1 MIRSPLQVVAAVG
14 ALLVASAAFAQDQGA
29 APVPAPDASA
39 PQAPPPGADPAQ
51 PPPAQ
56 TPPVDTAAP
65 DMPPSPAPAPDI
77 ASPAQD
83 SAAPTIA
90 PSPASA
96 PVQVQALSQLDLF
109 STGRDT
115 GLGEDV
121 WKGSSAEVARAVI
134 PELAAKPLSPAASAL
149 ARRLLAQT
157 STAPAGAGN
166 DLDLAVARARA
177 LLALGDAEDA
187 VLVLGRTPGV
197 SDHAELAQ
205 LAAEAAL
212 ISEQDDKA
220 CAVGAALTDGRDG
233 LYWLRLRAFCQAL
246 AGKRDEAQLTFNL
259 IPPPAKGQARDSTTA
274 RLLGIFVAGVGD
286 PGPPS
291 LRGGLE
297 FALSR
302 ALKLD
307 LAPALPTAALAISR
321 RWALKNSVAAAPDA
335 NPAPTFVPEAIR
347 GAASGTADPAV
358 LDQLIDQAAKEPGPK
373 SRARLQSAAAILA
386 SLGGEVHGAA
396 RASLAGFELGRAD
409 SAARWLALDT
419 AAGAGLK
426 GETILLALRIA
437 ETGGSSGP
445 SPADRSWI
453 IRALE
458 RVGLKAD
465 AQALAVEGLTALQ

>member
-1 MIRSPLQVVAAVG
+1 MIRSPLQVVAAVS
-14 ALLVASAAFAQDQGA
+14 ALLLASAAFAQDQGA

-39 PQAPPPGADPAQ
+39 PPAGDPAQ
-51 PPPAQ
+51 VPPAR
-56 TPPVDTAAP
+56 TAPVYTAAP

-77 ASPAQD
+77 ASPAPD

-121 WKGSSAEVARAVI
+121 WKGSSAEIARAVI

-149 ARRLLAQT
+149 TRRLLAQT

-187 VLVLGRTPGV
+187 VLVLSRTPGV
-197 SDHAELAQ
+197 ADHAELAQ

-220 CAVGAALTDGRDG
+220 CAIGAALTDGREG
-233 LYWLRLRAFCQAL
+233 LYWLRLRAFCQAR

-259 IPPPAKGQARDSTTA
+259 IPPPTKGQVRDSATA

-297 FALSR
+297 FALSL

-307 LAPALPTAALAISR
+307 LAPALPTAAPAISR
-321 RWALKNSVAAAPDA
+321 RWALKTAVAGTPDA
-335 NPAPTFVPEAIR
+335 NPAPTLVGEAIR
-347 GAASGTADPAV
+347 AAASGTADPAV
-358 LDQLIDQAAKEPGPK
+358 LDRLIDQAAKEPGPK
-373 SRARLQSAAAILA
+373 GRARLQGAAAILA

-396 RASLAGFELGRAD
+396 RAELAGFDLGRPD

-419 AAGAGLK
+419 AAGAALK
-426 GETILLALRIA
+426 GETILLALRVA
-437 ETGGSSGP
+437 ESGGAAGP

-458 RVGLKAD
+458 RIGLKAD
-465 AQALAVEGLTALQ
+465 AQSFAVEGLTALQ